1 MTKDEVYDTL
11 YKWVNEGFCEVQD
24 KLDAPGD
31 MSPLLSLQY
40 GKAVQEIADVCVEQL
55 KGNGVIVK

>member
-11 YKWVNEGFCEVQD
+11 DKWVNEGFCEVQN

-31 MSPLLSLQY
+31 ISPLLSLQY

-55 KGNGVIVK
+55 K